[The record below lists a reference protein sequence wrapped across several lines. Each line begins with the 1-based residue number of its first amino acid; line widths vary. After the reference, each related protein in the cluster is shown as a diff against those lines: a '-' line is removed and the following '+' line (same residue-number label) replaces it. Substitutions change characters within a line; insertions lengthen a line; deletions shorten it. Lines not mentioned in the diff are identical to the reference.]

1 LSLPEAAVSLLVRRD
16 AGADPEGPSV
26 LLGRRTRRESDP
38 WSGHIALPGGR
49 PETRDRDLM
58 DTALRECGE
67 EAGIHPGRKDV
78 VGGLPEIVA
87 GRVTGRHVKVSPFLV
102 VVDDFCQTTE
112 GDGEIDEWMPF
123 PLRDLDDPSLR
134 RRFQA
139 SDGSWQDGL
148 ETPLGLLWG
157 MTLKLLERTWREPL
171 VPGVERLWLDYDGTV
186 YPASHEL
193 ADEIDRRITAWVA
206 KARGVAWE
214 DADLLRR
221 DLYRKHGNT
230 LRGMMRED
238 DTDPNAYLDFVFDL
252 PDSAFPG
259 PDRRL
264 RAALEGL
271 GLPISV
277 FTNARADYVR
287 RGLGHLGLEGLV
299 DRVHD
304 IASFGW
310 TAKPEAHLYD
320 EMVRREGIVDPGRVL
335 FVEDRAEN
343 LAPARVRGIRCVWID
358 ESSGGDW
365 TESEGGLWD
374 RVPWH
379 WKLRELADLPLL
391 LRPHLGWSGTF
402 RK

>member
-1 LSLPEAAVSLLVRRD
+1 
-16 AGADPEGPSV
+16 
-26 LLGRRTRRESDP
+26 
-38 WSGHIALPGGR
+38 
-49 PETRDRDLM
+49 
-58 DTALRECGE
+58 
-67 EAGIHPGRKDV
+67 
-78 VGGLPEIVA
+78 
-87 GRVTGRHVKVSPFLV
+87 
-102 VVDDFCQTTE
+102 
-112 GDGEIDEWMPF
+112 
-123 PLRDLDDPSLR
+123 
-134 RRFQA
+134 
-139 SDGSWQDGL
+139 
-148 ETPLGLLWG
+148 
-157 MTLKLLERTWREPL
+157 
-171 VPGVERLWLDYDGTV
+171 
-186 YPASHEL
+186 
-193 ADEIDRRITAWVA
+193 
-206 KARGVAWE
+206 
-214 DADLLRR
+214 
-221 DLYRKHGNT
+221 
-230 LRGMMRED
+230 
-238 DTDPNAYLDFVFDL
+238 
-252 PDSAFPG
+252 
-259 PDRRL
+259 
-264 RAALEGL
+264 
-271 GLPISV
+271 LPISV